1 MSQSPL
7 VEDLLSKTQEF
18 NKTMEAFKTAHAN
31 YHSMLSDE
39 DKIQDSQDYYESKH
53 ARIAYFQETL
63 NKFITKAS
71 AENYE
76 SEVRPEDLISN
87 VGSRTCTGSHASHTS
102 SQKLGGGSL
111 AHVHSLRL
119 AVAAKRAAL
128 QADAATLHK
137 QQAIQQEELHL

>member
-1 MSQSPL
+1 MYVAIAFSGGS
-7 VEDLLSKTQEF
+7 LSKAQEF

-39 DKIQDSQDYYESKH
+39 DEIQDSQDYYESEH

-76 SEVRPEDLISN
+76 SEVRPEDSISN
-87 VGSRTCTGSHASHTS
+87 VGSRTRAHRTRHLGNQVVAPWLMCIAQDWLLL
-102 SQKLGGGSL
+102 QKGQLY
-111 AHVHSLRL
+111 
-119 AVAAKRAAL
+119 
-128 QADAATLHK
+128 K
-137 QQAIQQEELHL
+137 QMP